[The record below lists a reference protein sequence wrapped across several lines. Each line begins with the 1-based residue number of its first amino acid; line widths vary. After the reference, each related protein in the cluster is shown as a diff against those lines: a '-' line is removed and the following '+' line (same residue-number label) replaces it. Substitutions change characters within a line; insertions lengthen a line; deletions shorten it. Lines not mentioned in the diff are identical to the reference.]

1 MAVRQTGIGVSATTT
16 WHSTAH
22 GCADDALSPPL
33 PLLSP
38 LTPPHPPPP
47 HHHHHYQT
55 QAAETGSGKTGAFAL
70 PILQAVHETLRARA
84 RRAAAGPAGTHTAT
98 TAPPPPSSPLA
109 VSETDRDA
117 ALAVRDGTLCQSRE
131 AVAWSGGRATRGARR
146 GRVYFEALPRD
157 EGLVRVG
164 WATPAAGLELGTDGQ
179 SWGYGG
185 TGKKSHARS
194 FADYGKGFGSGDA
207 VGCCLDLEAGQVSFT
222 RNGEALGVAF
232 ELPAA
237 LRGRGAGPWRCAFFP
252 AICLKNA
259 EVELNFGGEG
269 APAFRFGPPD
279 GFTAIGAAPAA
290 WLAEGGSEEAGAAAA
305 EAAVV
310 ASGGGGGGGKD
321 KNNKPSA
328 KASSSPAPPPPIN
341 DPLSDRR
348 PLCIVLEPT
357 RDLAE
362 QTAEAFGSFAQHL
375 RDPPLRVVALVGGTD
390 SRKQHRDV
398 LSGCEVI
405 VGTPGRIVEF
415 VESGKL
421 PVDQVRFFVLDEAD
435 RLADDSAAEVD
446 RVWRRL
452 PKTAASFVSRE
463 SLQVLLF
470 SATLHSDPVRT
481 LASKVCVHPVLVD
494 LKGKDAVPE
503 LVDHLLAPIDPRA
516 DRSWLQSSPQV
527 WTDGAHSCDPE
538 LTPNTDTAEGW
549 SEAAKR
555 LKPRVLQRLIDAHG
569 VRQALVFCRTNHD
582 CDNLERFLNAL
593 ARERGGSSAADQSN
607 DNPYSCLVLAG
618 ARSMEERRAALR
630 EFKEGRVRL
639 LICTDVAARGID
651 VQGLPFVVNL
661 SLPDRAEDYIH
672 RVGRVGRAGALG
684 LAVSLV
690 SEVPEKVWFC
700 AVKGLKPWLEPDAK
714 NTRTTEKGGHTVWQ
728 DERALLR
735 DVEARLARPVS
746 ALNPDLSLPQE
757 VVARLAAGGAE
768 YGDVLP
774 AAGSGEAVSA
784 VLAAAQ
790 AAQRAAAEA
799 KRDMEVRLA
808 SIAQDVEALAAL
820 ERRAQ
825 LSFIGMKRRR
835 FGGGADGGG
844 GGGGGGAATAAA
856 PSGDAMRAD

>member
-1 MAVRQTGIGVSATTT
+1 
-16 WHSTAH
+16 
-22 GCADDALSPPL
+22 
-33 PLLSP
+33 
-38 LTPPHPPPP
+38 
-47 HHHHHYQT
+47 
-55 QAAETGSGKTGAFAL
+55 
-70 PILQAVHETLRARA
+70 VHETLRARA
-84 RRAAAGPAGTHTAT
+84 RRAANTAGPGAAT
-98 TAPPPPSSPLA
+98 TPATPPTPSLA

-131 AVAWSGGRATRGARR
+131 AVAWSGGRATWGARR

-164 WATPAAGLELGTDGQ
+164 WATAAAGLELGTDAQ

-194 FADYGKGFGSGDA
+194 FADYGKAFGAGDA
-207 VGCCLDLEAGQVSFT
+207 VGCCLDLDKGEVAFT
-222 RNGEALGVAF
+222 RNGEAMGAAY

-237 LRGRGAGPWRCAFFP
+237 LRGGGGGRSLTAWRCAFFP

-269 APAFRFGPPD
+269 APAFKHPPPA

-290 WLAEGGSEEAGAAAA
+290 WLAEGGSAEAGATAA
-305 EAAVV
+305 EAAV
-310 ASGGGGGGGKD
+310 AATAAGGAAAGGSGGNN
-321 KNNKPSA
+321 KNNKQA
-328 KASSSPAPPPPIN
+328 KAAAPSPTPPPEQLLP
-341 DPLSDRR
+341 DRR

-362 QTAEAFGSFAQHL
+362 QTAEAFASFAHHL

-390 SRKQHRDV
+390 AKKQHREV
-398 LSGCEVI
+398 LAGCEVV

-421 PVDQVRFFVLDEAD
+421 AVDQVRFFVLDEAD
-435 RLADDSAAEVD
+435 RLAADSSSEID
-446 RVWRRL
+446 RCWRRL
-452 PKTAASFVSRE
+452 PKTAASVVSRE

-470 SATLHSDPVRT
+470 SATLHSDEVRT

-527 WTDGAHSCDPE
+527 WTDGAHTPDPP
-538 LTPNTDTAEGW
+538 LTPNTDTPEGW
-549 SEAAKR
+549 SEACKR

-593 ARERGGSSAADQSN
+593 SKERGLQAGDPS
-607 DNPYSCLVLAG
+607 NPYSCLVLAG

-700 AVKGLKPWLEPDAK
+700 TVKGLKPWLEPDAK
-714 NTRTTEKGGHTVWQ
+714 NTRTTDEGGHTVWQ
-728 DERALLR
+728 DEKALLR
-735 DVEARLARPVS
+735 DVEARLARPVQ
-746 ALNPDLSLPQE
+746 ALYADLSLPQE
-757 VVARLAAGGAE
+757 VVARLAGAGGAG

-774 AAGSGEAVSA
+774 SSAGGGEVSA

-825 LSFIGMKRRR
+825 LSFIGMKKRR
-835 FGGGADGGG
+835 FS
-844 GGGGGGAATAAA
+844 GGGGGGAAVTAATAAA
-856 PSGDAMRAD
+856 ASAGDAMRAD